1 MDNLLNHELPVI
13 HEANDHPVL
22 HVLKEF
28 ELALVGGGIGET
40 IL

>member
-1 MDNLLNHELPVI
+1 MDSLLTHELPI
-13 HEANDHPVL
+13 IDESNNQPVV
-22 HVLKEF
+22 HQLKEF

>member
-1 MDNLLNHELPVI
+1 MDNLLTHELPI
-13 HEANDHPVL
+13 IDEANDQPVL
-22 HVLKEF
+22 HQLREF